1 MLINV
6 ETFVSTLSSN
16 VNVVPLKSRSAW
28 RECDWEFYSHMCS
41 STHMVQMIERELV
54 ESRQSPSESALFQ
67 SSLSRLQTENT
78 TRE

>member
-6 ETFVSTLSSN
+6 ETFVSALSSD

-28 RECDWEFYSHMCS
+28 RECDWEFYSHTCS

-54 ESRQSPSESALFQ
+54 ESQQSPLESA
-67 SSLSRLQTENT
+67 
-78 TRE
+78 